1 MLDNHNLP
9 NNQFMESAETSIVS
23 SKKRKLLGK
32 GAIVLVAGG
41 VSNVSWF
48 TAMGLNRT
56 LEASGNSTAWPAI
69 GYGIGTTAVEYA
81 MASFATSG
89 DVDASWNP
97 KSRVGKSIKKV
108 SSKLPLAVTAWRGAA
123 SGAVLD
129 QVSGREVTPKRKL
142 AHAAVYGTVLAGW
155 VSKPGSYA
163 LDNVLDGAQALIEKP
178 AVGVS
183 VVGAAA
189 IGLYAIFHSTEENL
203 SQVNSHS
210 EIISSLNTP
219 NEKP

>member
-1 MLDNHNLP
+1 MLDNHNVP
-9 NNQFMESAETSIVS
+9 NHQLIESAESTIQS

-41 VSNVSWF
+41 VSNASWF
-48 TAMGLNRT
+48 AAMGLNRT
-56 LEASGNSTAWPAI
+56 LEASGSSTAWPAI

-97 KSRVGKSIKKV
+97 KSRLGKSIKKV
-108 SSKLPLAVTAWRGAA
+108 FSKLPLAVTAWRGAA

-129 QVSGREVTPKRKL
+129 QVAGREVTSKRKL
-142 AHAAVYGTVLAGW
+142 AHAAVYGTALAGW

-163 LDNVLDGAQALIEKP
+163 LDNIIDGAQALVEKP

-210 EIISSLNTP
+210 EIISNLNTP
-219 NEKP
+219 KDNI